1 MVVDDTP
8 YYKFSERFDLPK
20 FTTHYARHTFTS
32 TSKAMGVDIYDLRNW
47 LGHTSVKNT
56 EIYVN
61 TLDEPKDD
69 SHSLRLFDLLS
80 S

>member
-1 MVVDDTP
+1 MQ
-8 YYKFSERFDLPK
+8 KIENLLINHDL
-20 FTTHYARHTFTS
+20 RSSSS
-32 TSKAMGVDIYDLRNW
+32 TSKTMGVDIYDLRNW

-69 SHSLRLFDLLS
+69 SHSLRLYDLLNS
-80 S
+80 

>member
-1 MVVDDTP
+1 
-8 YYKFSERFDLPK
+8 
-20 FTTHYARHTFTS
+20 
-32 TSKAMGVDIYDLRNW
+32 MGVDIYDLRNW